1 MASFVFFPSVPGVFH
16 PRALTQQ
23 HSLERGLGLELE
35 RPDHLQS
42 VVLGRPLT
50 PQALTPL
57 LDSGAGR
64 RSSENV

>member
-35 RPDHLQS
+35 RPDHLPECG
-42 VVLGRPLT
+42 LGPATDL
-50 PQALTPL
+50 
-57 LDSGAGR
+57 SGPHSSAGQWGWQ
-64 RSSENV
+64 EV